1 MKSVSTFLPDGH
13 LRDASS
19 DSFIFLG
26 VFFSKK
32 QGLLASSS
40 LGFRWVID
48 SGLWNHYKA
57 F

>member
-19 DSFIFLG
+19 DSFIFVG
-26 VFFSKK
+26 VFFSMK
-32 QGLLASSS
+32 QALLVGSS
-40 LGFRWVID
+40 LSSRWVID